1 MPSPIATQYKVDS
14 VIVKDDLTRLLTIIG
29 ERGDMQVHQDQSVE
43 SEQPVTVTLHLPEHT
58 SLDGLTVFHAIHR
71 DGRWWE
77 TSSDSRFMP

>member
-1 MPSPIATQYKVDS
+1 MPSPIATEYKVDS

-29 ERGDMQVHQDQSVE
+29 ERGDMQVHQDQSAE
-43 SEQPVTVTLHLPEHT
+43 GEQPVTVTLHLPEHAP
-58 SLDGLTVFHAIHR
+58 LDGLTVFQAVRR